1 MNQKVMKHYSDS
13 LINQEMFYVS
23 NFFKQCHCKFSKLEK
38 VENTVSIIMW
48 NHFISLSIKLSF
60 DSIEVFVLDKMKFIL
75 YHTKKP

>member
-38 VENTVSIIMW
+38 VENTVSIIM
-48 NHFISLSIKLSF
+48 
-60 DSIEVFVLDKMKFIL
+60 
-75 YHTKKP
+75 